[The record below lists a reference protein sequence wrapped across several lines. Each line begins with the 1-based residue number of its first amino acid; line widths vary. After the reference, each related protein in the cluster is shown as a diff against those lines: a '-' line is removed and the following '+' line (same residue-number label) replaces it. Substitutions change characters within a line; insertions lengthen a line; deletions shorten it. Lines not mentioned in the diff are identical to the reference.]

1 MLTLSNLDLTTLPDQ
16 YDVHMATSDGDR
28 SKFFPAIEKKHGGP
42 ISLWIDRVRALGEE
56 KYPEQIAYLR
66 ENHGFSQAHAN
77 ALVMYVRGSTSSKK
91 FNSPAEYF
99 KTLDPSIAKKIKE
112 IFSSITT
119 TYSDLQLVMA
129 WNRPMLKFGDHYIL
143 GISVSKNHLTI
154 GPFNTDFVKTFAKK
168 LEKLESN
175 KKTFKVPL
183 DWKVDGALMR
193 AIVKNRLSELS

>member
-1 MLTLSNLDLTTLPDQ
+1 MASN
-16 YDVHMATSDGDR
+16 DGDR

-42 ISLWIDRVRALGEE
+42 ISLWIDRVRELGEA

-99 KTLDPSIAKKIKE
+99 KTLDPSVAKKIKE
-112 IFSSITT
+112 IFASITK
-119 TYSDLQLVMA
+119 TYTDLELVMA
-129 WNRPMLKFGDHYIL
+129 WNQPMLKTGDQYIL
-143 GISVSKNHLTI
+143 GISVSKNHITI
-154 GPFNTDFVKTFAKK
+154 GPFNTDFVETFAKK
-168 LEKLESN
+168 LEKYESN
-175 KKTFKVPL
+175 KKTFKVPS

-193 AIVKNRLSELS
+193 AIVKDRLAELS